1 VIAHAGSPLLPSAFD
16 SFSGMSNADLK
27 SVGVPTLSQAIALK
41 EAIARL
47 TQQQQQQQ
55 QPIAKPID
63 RAVPSAPPA
72 DQRPV
77 PPPAAASASQRN
89 GSSVGGRR
97 VSVPDDMTD
106 QYFSMELLRDPVI
119 AADGFT

>member
-1 VIAHAGSPLLPSAFD
+1 
-16 SFSGMSNADLK
+16 MSNADLK

-47 TQQQQQQQ
+47 TQQQQQQ
-55 QPIAKPID
+55 PIAKPID

-77 PPPAAASASQRN
+77 PPPAAAFPSQRN

>member
-1 VIAHAGSPLLPSAFD
+1 
-16 SFSGMSNADLK
+16 MSNADLK
-27 SVGVPTLSQAIALK
+27 SIGVPTLSQAIALK

-47 TQQQQQQQ
+47 TQQQQQQQQQQ

>member
-1 VIAHAGSPLLPSAFD
+1 
-16 SFSGMSNADLK
+16 MSNADLK
-27 SVGVPTLSQAIALK
+27 SIGVPTLSQAIALK

-55 QPIAKPID
+55 QQQQPIAKPID

-72 DQRPV
+72 DQLPV

-89 GSSVGGRR
+89 GRSVGGRR
-97 VSVPDDMTD
+97 VSIPDDMTD

>member
-1 VIAHAGSPLLPSAFD
+1 MIAHVGSPLLSSAFD

-47 TQQQQQQQ
+47 TQQQQQ

>member
-1 VIAHAGSPLLPSAFD
+1 
-16 SFSGMSNADLK
+16 MSNADLK

-47 TQQQQQQQ
+47 TQQQQQ

-89 GSSVGGRR
+89 SSSVGGRR

>member
-1 VIAHAGSPLLPSAFD
+1 
-16 SFSGMSNADLK
+16 MSNADLK

-47 TQQQQQQQ
+47 TQQQQQQ
-55 QPIAKPID
+55 PIAKPID

-72 DQRPV
+72 DQLPV

-89 GSSVGGRR
+89 GRSVGGRR
-97 VSVPDDMTD
+97 VSIPDDMTD

>member
-1 VIAHAGSPLLPSAFD
+1 
-16 SFSGMSNADLK
+16 MSNADLK
-27 SVGVPTLSQAIALK
+27 SIGVPTLSQAIALK

-47 TQQQQQQQ
+47 TQQQ

>member
-1 VIAHAGSPLLPSAFD
+1 
-16 SFSGMSNADLK
+16 MSNADLK
-27 SVGVPTLSQAIALK
+27 SIGVPTLSQAVALK

-47 TQQQQQQQ
+47 TQQQQQQQQ

-72 DQRPV
+72 DQLPV

-89 GSSVGGRR
+89 GRSVGGRR
-97 VSVPDDMTD
+97 VSIPDDMTD

>member
-1 VIAHAGSPLLPSAFD
+1 
-16 SFSGMSNADLK
+16 MSNADLK

-97 VSVPDDMTD
+97 VSVPEDMTD

>member
-1 VIAHAGSPLLPSAFD
+1 
-16 SFSGMSNADLK
+16 MSNADLK

-47 TQQQQQQQ
+47 TQQQQQ

-89 GSSVGGRR
+89 GRSVGGRR
-97 VSVPDDMTD
+97 VSIPDDMTD